1 MYCKM
6 HEDVD
11 RFFKMERGLVAY
23 TDNED
28 LKETLSFNHNPMD
41 WRLYIDSPKLSLK
54 AVPLHNG

>member
-11 RFFKMERGLVAY
+11 RFFKMERGLVAC
-23 TDNED
+23 TDNDD
-28 LKETLSFNHNPMD
+28 LMQTLNFNHSPME
-41 WRLYIDSPKLSLK
+41 WRLYIDSSKLSLK